1 MIDDIASLVGSRICH
16 DLISPIGAIS
26 NGVELIGMTQGTDG
40 AEMSLINDSV
50 LNANARIRFFRVAYG
65 SATPDQMM
73 SRKEILSIL
82 SDQARGGRLTYYWQI
97 DDDIKRLEARAVFL
111 LLQCFESALP
121 RGGDIVVS
129 ANGPVWSMI
138 ASGPQL
144 RWDAAHW
151 DSFNNSFAQVEH
163 TAALVQFALVPQ
175 ALREVGRQIEV
186 VVVDNKISAN
196 LRPLPVR

>member
-1 MIDDIASLVGSRICH
+1 MTDDIASLVGSRICH

-50 LNANARIRFFRVAYG
+50 QNANARIRFFRVAYG
-65 SATPDQMM
+65 SATPEQQI

-97 DDDIKRLEARAVFL
+97 EEDIKRLEARAVFL
-111 LLQCFESALP
+111 LLQCFECALP
-121 RGGDIVVS
+121 RGGDIAIS
-129 ANGPVWSMI
+129 ADGPVWSMV
-138 ASGPQL
+138 ANGPQL
-144 RWDAAHW
+144 RWEAAHW
-151 DSFNNSFAQVEH
+151 DSLNNTFAKVEH

-175 ALREVGRQIEV
+175 ALREIRRKVAVTVLDNQIAATLSP
-186 VVVDNKISAN
+186 I
-196 LRPLPVR
+196 